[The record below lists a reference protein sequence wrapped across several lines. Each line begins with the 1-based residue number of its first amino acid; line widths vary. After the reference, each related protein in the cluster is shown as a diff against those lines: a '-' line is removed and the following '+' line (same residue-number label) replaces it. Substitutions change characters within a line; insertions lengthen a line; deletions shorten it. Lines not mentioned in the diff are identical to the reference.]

1 MSAGQ
6 TIDVVGVEE
15 RAEKRDIP
23 AWLTSA
29 WAIDVAFILA
39 IAVVALIVRTYDLAV
54 YPLGLHGD
62 EASTGLDARK
72 ILDGEDL
79 WPYTLAAL
87 GQPSGPMY
95 WTTPFVN
102 AMGSTIVAVRL
113 PMALLGVG
121 TVVLGFFAL
130 RELFDR
136 PTAWIGAV
144 LLAFSS
150 WLIFYNRT
158 GYTVSAM
165 PFTEFASLLAVALA
179 LRKRWWPWY
188 VVAGFVV
195 GAGIYGYYSYPLFAL
210 GLGIYVLV
218 HWAIERPK
226 PQIVHARNVLVMGL
240 VALLTIQ
247 SMWPYITSDD
257 VGYKH
262 DRKVFAVSNS
272 ERYRQEDTLGRIDLY
287 WENAKDLARTLI
299 MDGAPD
305 ASDGSGTTPALDL
318 TLVVFGGA
326 GMGVC
331 AILGWRRRRAAY
343 LLPWIIMPIVL
354 FGPLWSE
361 GGYHRR
367 SLGILPFVVMAA
379 AVLLGYVWQS
389 LTWSRPAYRTLIT
402 GALVLLLGGYAGANL
417 SRYFDAPRD
426 TDIMRFVYSPELTHA
441 ANFINDEPSGTM
453 IYFAADRWSANYETI
468 RYLAPNRSTEDGTLE
483 DRSREFAKEDVQPG
497 FEGLDRTR
505 PATIVLMAAYR
516 SQGDALA
523 ARYPEATLLNGPLV
537 DGNPSFVALRIPP
550 R

>member
-1 MSAGQ
+1 MSAER
-6 TIDVVGVEE
+6 TIEAPRSEE
-15 RAEKRDIP
+15 TAARQEMP

-29 WAIDVAFILA
+29 WAIDLAFVAA
-39 IAVVALIVRTYDLAV
+39 IAIVALIVRTYDLAV
-54 YPLGLHGD
+54 YPPGLHGD
-62 EASTGLDARK
+62 EASTGLDARQ
-72 ILDGEDL
+72 IIDGVDL

-95 WTTPFVN
+95 WTTPFVD

-121 TVVLGFFAL
+121 TVVLGFYAL

-144 LLAFSS
+144 LLAMSS
-150 WLIFYNRT
+150 WLIFYNPP

-188 VVAGFVV
+188 VAAGFVV

-210 GLGIYVLV
+210 GLGVFVLV
-218 HWAIERPK
+218 HWAIERPR
-226 PQIVHARNVLVMGL
+226 PQVVHARNVLVMGL

-247 SMWPYITSDD
+247 TMWPYITSDD
-257 VGYKH
+257 IGYKH

-272 ERYRQEDTLGRIDLY
+272 EQYKQEDTLGKIDLY
-287 WENAKDLARTLI
+287 WENAKNLAQTLLI
-299 MDGAPD
+299 DGIPD

-331 AILGWRRRRAAY
+331 AMLAWRRRRAAY
-343 LLPWIIMPIVL
+343 LLPWIIMPVVL

-367 SLGILPFVVMAA
+367 SLGILPFVVMPA
-379 AVLLGYVWQS
+379 AVLLGYVWTS

-402 GALVLLLGGYAGANL
+402 GALVLLLAGYAGANL
-417 SRYFDAPRD
+417 SRYFDDPRD

-441 ANFINDEPSGTM
+441 ANFMREEGAGTR
-453 IYFAADRWSANYETI
+453 IYYAADRWSVNYETL
-468 RYLAPNRSTEDGTLE
+468 RYLDPEHSIDEGNAE
-483 DRSREFAKEDVQPG
+483 DRSREFVKEDVAPG
-497 FEGLDRTR
+497 FENLDRSG
-505 PATIVLMAAYR
+505 PATIVLMSAYR
-516 SQGDALA
+516 ANADMLA
-523 ARYPEATLLNGPLV
+523 ARYPEAQMLNGPTV
-537 DGNPSFVALRIPP
+537 DGKPSFIALRLPP

>member
-1 MSAGQ
+1 IEVA
-6 TIDVVGVEE
+6 GVEE
-15 RAEKRDIP
+15 RAAKRDLP

-29 WAIDVAFILA
+29 WAIDVAFVVA
-39 IAVVALIVRTYDLAV
+39 IALVALIVRTYDLAV
-54 YPLGLHGD
+54 YPHGLHGD

-72 ILDGEDL
+72 SLDGEDL

-95 WTTPFVN
+95 WTAPFVKV
-102 AMGSTIVAVRL
+102 MGSTIVAVRL

-144 LLAFSS
+144 LLALSS

-179 LRKRWWPWY
+179 LRTRWWPWY
-188 VVAGFVV
+188 VVAGFIV
-195 GAGIYGYYSYPLFAL
+195 GAGIYGYYSYPLFAF
-210 GLGIYVLV
+210 GLGVFVLV

-272 ERYRQEDTLGRIDLY
+272 ERYRQEDTLGRVDLY
-287 WENAKDLARTLI
+287 WENAKDLAQTLLV
-299 MDGAPD
+299 DGIPD

-331 AILGWRRRRAAY
+331 AILAWRRRRAAY
-343 LLPWIIMPIVL
+343 LLPWIIMPIILV
-354 FGPLWSE
+354 GPLWSE

-402 GALVLLLGGYAGANL
+402 GALVLLLGGYAGTNL
-417 SRYFDAPRD
+417 VRYFDEPRD
-426 TDIMRFVYSPELTHA
+426 QEVVKFVYSPELTHA
-441 ANFINDEPSGTM
+441 ANFMRQEGAGTK
-453 IYFAADRWSANYETI
+453 IYYAADRWSVNYETL
-468 RYLAPNRSTEDGTLE
+468 RYLDPEHSVDEGNAE
-483 DRSREFAKEDVQPG
+483 DRSREFAKEGVTPG

-505 PATIVLMAAYR
+505 PATIVLMSAYR
-516 SQGDALA
+516 ANADTLA
-523 ARYPEATLLNGPLV
+523 ARYPEATVLNGPTV
-537 DGNPSFVALRIPP
+537 DGMPAFIALRIAP

>member
-1 MSAGQ
+1 
-6 TIDVVGVEE
+6 
-15 RAEKRDIP
+15 
-23 AWLTSA
+23 
-29 WAIDVAFILA
+29 
-39 IAVVALIVRTYDLAV
+39 
-54 YPLGLHGD
+54 
-62 EASTGLDARK
+62 
-72 ILDGEDL
+72 
-79 WPYTLAAL
+79 
-87 GQPSGPMY
+87 
-95 WTTPFVN
+95 
-102 AMGSTIVAVRL
+102 
-113 PMALLGVG
+113 MALLGVG

-144 LLAFSS
+144 LLALSS

-165 PFTEFASLLAVALA
+165 PFTEFASLLAAALA
-179 LRKRWWPWY
+179 LRTRWWPWY
-188 VVAGFVV
+188 VVAGFIV

-210 GLGIYVLV
+210 GLGIFVLV

-226 PQIVHARNVLVMGL
+226 PQIVHARNVLVMAL

-272 ERYRQEDTLGRIDLY
+272 ERYRQEDTLGRVDLY
-287 WENAKDLARTLI
+287 WENAKDLAQTLLV
-299 MDGAPD
+299 DGIPD

-331 AILGWRRRRAAY
+331 AILAWRRRRAAY
-343 LLPWIIMPIVL
+343 LLPWIIMPIILV
-354 FGPLWSE
+354 GPLWSE

-402 GALVLLLGGYAGANL
+402 GALVLLLGGYAGTNL
-417 SRYFDAPRD
+417 VRYFDEPRD
-426 TDIMRFVYSPELTHA
+426 QEVVKFVYSPELTHA
-441 ANFINDEPSGTM
+441 ANFMRQEGAGTK
-453 IYFAADRWSANYETI
+453 IYYAADRWSVNYETL
-468 RYLAPNRSTEDGTLE
+468 RYLDPEHSVDEGNAE
-483 DRSREFAKEDVQPG
+483 DRSREFAKEGVTPG

-505 PATIVLMAAYR
+505 PATIVLMSAYR
-516 SQGDALA
+516 ANADTLA
-523 ARYPEATLLNGPLV
+523 ARYPEATMLNGPTI
-537 DGNPSFVALRIPP
+537 DGKPAFIALRIAP